1 MPGASSRCG
10 TARLIRAALAI
21 AIASGFVGLVAA
33 APARAGP
40 CSGALGLSSES
51 IYRGISQSEGR
62 ASAFGDLHC
71 ALAQDW
77 IVGLG
82 ANAIRAPSG
91 RSDTQLTAYLDRR
104 WRLDEDWSAKL
115 GLIHYEPM
123 RAGNRAGFQYDELN
137 AALGWRGRWLLA
149 FAWSPRVGNAYIG
162 DPAGYNG
169 WMRIETTWRQP
180 LGAGFSM
187 DLGLGHAHPSG
198 TPPHDYRYANLALN
212 AAIGDVYLSINRIWT
227 GPLRFRYEALDPPFE
242 FTFPARQRWVGSV
255 AWVF

>member
-1 MPGASSRCG
+1 MSRRSL
-10 TARLIRAALAI
+10 AFAAALAF
-21 AIASGFVGLVAA
+21 GTVFA
-33 APARAGP
+33 APLAHAGP
-40 CSGALGLSSES
+40 CAGALGLSSEN
-51 IYRGISQSEGR
+51 IYRGISQSEGHL
-62 ASAFGDLHC
+62 SAFADGHC
-71 ALAQDW
+71 AFARDW
-77 IVGLG
+77 VVGLG
-82 ANAIRAPSG
+82 ANTYRTP
-91 RSDTQLTAYLDRR
+91 RRTDDTQFTLFLDRR

-115 GLIHYEPM
+115 GLIHYEPLQ
-123 RAGNRAGFQYDELN
+123 AENRAGFQYDELN

-187 DLGLGHAHPSG
+187 DVGLGHAHPSG

-212 AAIGDVYLSINRIWT
+212 AAFGDLYLSINRIWT

-242 FTFPARQRWVGSV
+242 FTFPARKRWVGSV
-255 AWVF
+255 VWLF